1 MNLAIRTLCQA
12 STGTLSSEGVE
23 ALQASGGQLVDI
35 RSPADFRRDAMSGAV
50 NLPVDALS
58 HDFGQ
63 LDKQEPVILYGNS
76 ENVMCSRAAR
86 LLAGKGFRR
95 IYHFSE

>member
-1 MNLAIRTLCQA
+1 MNLAIQTLCQA
-12 STGTLSSEGVE
+12 NTGTLSSEGVE
-23 ALQASGGQLVDI
+23 DLLADGGQLVDI
-35 RSPADFRRDAMSGAV
+35 RSPAAFRRGAMRGAV

-63 LDKQEPVILYGNS
+63 LDKQEPVILYGNT
-76 ENVMCSRAAR
+76 EGVMCSRAAR
-86 LLAGKGFRR
+86 LLAGKGFLR